1 MKLDKSPFVII
12 SVIGQELL
20 AQGKYSSA
28 VEVLE
33 SALKIGTCSLK
44 LRLSIHLRRTFN
56 IANFNYRQGVA
67 FQCLARHTD
76 ALAAFANG
84 LAQDPKSPQ
93 LLDGLVEAAMK
104 SPLKPTLEPTYR

>member
-1 MKLDKSPFVII
+1 MQIT
-12 SVIGQELL
+12 QELL
-20 AQGKYSSA
+20 ILLLTYAG
-28 VEVLE
+28 LE
-33 SALKIGTCSLK
+33 
-44 LRLSIHLRRTFN
+44 